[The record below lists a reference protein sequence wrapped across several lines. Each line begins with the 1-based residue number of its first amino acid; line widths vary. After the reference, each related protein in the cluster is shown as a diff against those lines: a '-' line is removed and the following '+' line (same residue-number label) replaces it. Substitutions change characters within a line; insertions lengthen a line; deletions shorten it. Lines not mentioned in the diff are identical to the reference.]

1 MNKEIINEI
10 NNNLILLV
18 EGFEDAERDYAY
30 DLANEKH
37 YVSEIIELVKKLTLT
52 DVSQRS
58 ELLGC
63 EHNVITITD
72 RDEGVCADCGVKMIR
87 TWQPNCG

>member
-1 MNKEIINEI
+1 MTKREIIDEWFLNVDSTH
-10 NNNLILLV
+10 LK
-18 EGFEDAERDYAY
+18 EGHFNA
-30 DLANEKH
+30 
-37 YVSEIIELVKKLTLT
+37 IELAMEEYAKQQLSLHI
-52 DVSQRS
+52 VSQQR